1 MNLCPLLSIL
11 LISALIFVISFLLPA
26 LGLIWSFSI
35 LSRDLRKFLKRLG
48 LRLLCCAEISI
59 QHYKFSSQFSSVA
72 QLCATLCDPMAC
84 STPGF
89 PVHHQLPEFVQTHVQ
104 QVRDPIQP
112 SCPLSSPLLLPSIF
126 PSIRVFS
133 NESVLCIRWPK
144 YWSFSFSI
152 SPSNGHSRL
161 ISFRTDWFDL
171 LSF

>member
-48 LRLLCCAEISI
+48 LRLLFCAEISI

-89 PVHHQLPEFVQTHVQ
+89 PVHQQLPEPTQTHVHR
-104 QVRDPIQP
+104 VDDAIQP
-112 SCPLSSPLLLPSIF
+112 SHPLSF
-126 PSIRVFS
+126 PSPPVLNLS
-133 NESVLCIRWPK
+133 QHQGLSSESVLHIRWPK

-152 SPSNGHSRL
+152 SPSSE
-161 ISFRTDWFDL
+161 
-171 LSF
+171 